1 MYDPIGPLVTSYRCV
16 CVDRAGDG
24 VSSDACWSGPTS
36 RGWIPPD
43 VRFTRVADTAIRCF
57 VCIHVDLVGGS
68 GRCRGEAIRT
78 AACKSNRSRERSDH
92 AHPTSTQSPPT
103 PFATRTKRVLQRHA
117 SRIARAHSPFSTPYH
132 THHISRRLRHQV
144 RVKDSP
150 DGHVQ
155 VAAASEELLG
165 PEHSHGALHANPVWA
180 YAAASSDSGVRPLWG
195 D

>member
-68 GRCRGEAIRT
+68 GRCRGEAIRV
-78 AACKSNRSRERSDH
+78 AACKSNRSGERSDP
-92 AHPTSTQSPPT
+92 AHPTSTPRPPT
-103 PFATRTKRVLQRHA
+103 PFATRTKTSSSAACKSNRSCSLAVLHTI
-117 SRIARAHSPFSTPYH
+117 SH
-132 THHISRRLRHQV
+132 THITQTTSSSQSQRLPRWT
-144 RVKDSP
+144 RP
-150 DGHVQ
+150 
-155 VAAASEELLG
+155 
-165 PEHSHGALHANPVWA
+165 
-180 YAAASSDSGVRPLWG
+180 SGRCF
-195 D
+195 